1 MGQRLD
7 PEGVCGL
14 HHDCSDPSE
23 ILQKN
28 MEEKN
33 THNLATF
40 SLLTIILAIIIYSH
54 SFSCFTNTL

>member
-23 ILQKN
+23 ILQRN
-28 MEEKN
+28 MEEKKN

-40 SLLTIILAIIIYSH
+40 SLLTIILTLITYSH
-54 SFSCFTNTL
+54 RSLLF